1 MLSRE
6 ERIMEGLLLARELL
20 PSLLTANLPL
30 TSSLPPA
37 SR

>member
-1 MLSRE
+1 MLGRE

-30 TSSLPPA
+30 TSTLLPT
-37 SR
+37 SH